1 MATIK
6 ITGPDRLM
14 YESKTYKC
22 AIGLSGIS
30 DSKKE
35 NDGATPAGQYNIR
48 SVLYRPDRI
57 PPPDT
62 FLRIEPLKIDD
73 VWCDNP
79 EKKEYNLK
87 VTRSKGLI
95 TERLWRKDS
104 LYDLILIIGYND
116 DPVIV
121 GKGSAIFI
129 HVAKP
134 NYKPTRGC
142 ITLKLVDLYQ
152 ILKSLKPSD
161 TILISNS

>member
-1 MATIK
+1 MGTIK

-14 YESKTYKC
+14 YENKTYKC

-87 VTRSKGLI
+87 S
-95 TERLWRKDS
+95 
-104 LYDLILIIGYND
+104 ILSINF
-116 DPVIV
+116 
-121 GKGSAIFI
+121 A
-129 HVAKP
+129 
-134 NYKPTRGC
+134 KPTRMKE
-142 ITLKLVDLYQ
+142 LDKV
-152 ILKSLKPSD
+152 PRA
-161 TILISNS
+161 